1 MPAPNRFG
9 PPPATVDPSLFKVAI
24 MVSLALHL
32 LLLLALSGWLP
43 GSNTPAVN
51 LPISSLQVTLL
62 TTPAGP
68 TPQRAQVL
76 AQHDSQGSQHA
87 TPLSAATP
95 QAEQQPPAPTRVA
108 NARLL
113 SAQPATAQRPQAK
126 LATAAVGVSWAN
138 YVEDWRHR
146 VEDIG
151 NRNYPPEARQQNLFG
166 SLELLVTIRAD
177 GALLDVRVLRSSGT
191 AVLDEAALRIV
202 RQAAPYPPFPS
213 TLAAEYGS
221 LQVVRKWTFTT
232 TNQLA
237 GS

>member
-1 MPAPNRFG
+1 
-9 PPPATVDPSLFKVAI
+9 

-43 GSNTPAVN
+43 GSSTPAVN

-62 TTPAGP
+62 PTPPGQ
-68 TPQRAQVL
+68 TPQRAQLL
-76 AQHDSQGSQHA
+76 AQHDSQGSLQA
-87 TPLSAATP
+87 TQAATP
-95 QAEQQPPAPTRVA
+95 AAQPEQQPPLPSPIA

-113 SAQPATAQRPQAK
+113 TAPPASAQRPQAR
-126 LATAAVGVSWAN
+126 LSTAAVGVSWAN

-151 NRNYPPEARQQNLFG
+151 NRNYPAEARQQNLFG

-191 AVLDEAALRIV
+191 AVLDQAALRIV

-232 TNQLA
+232 ANQLA

>member
-43 GSNTPAVN
+43 HSNTPAAN
-51 LPISSLQVTLL
+51 LPLSSLQVTLL
-62 TTPAGP
+62 PTPAGA

-76 AQHDSQGSQHA
+76 AQHDSQGSQHVA
-87 TPLSAATP
+87 PLSDTTP

-108 NARLL
+108 NGQLPTT
-113 SAQPATAQRPQAK
+113 QPAAKQRPQAR
-126 LATAAVGVSWAN
+126 LTTAAVGVSWAS

-232 TNQLA
+232 ANQLA

>member
-1 MPAPNRFG
+1 
-9 PPPATVDPSLFKVAI
+9 

-43 GSNTPAVN
+43 SSNTPAVN
-51 LPISSLQVTLL
+51 LPLSSLQVTLL

-68 TPQRAQVL
+68 APQRAQVL

-95 QAEQQPPAPTRVA
+95 QAEQQSPAPTRVA

-126 LATAAVGVSWAN
+126 LATAAVGVSWAS

-232 TNQLA
+232 ANQLA